1 LEGYSA
7 EEESRAFNGH
17 CAMRQTL
24 SFSMHD
30 RGEKPHRLR
39 LLSGWT
45 RQFFMKFRGR
55 NAHPNRVE
63 KPSKWTWA
71 GWRIPE
77 IAERLAGI

>member
-1 LEGYSA
+1 MRKS
-7 EEESRAFNGH
+7 SRAASAKKKWTDH
-17 CAMRQTL
+17 RL
-24 SFSMHD
+24 SWSRLTKD